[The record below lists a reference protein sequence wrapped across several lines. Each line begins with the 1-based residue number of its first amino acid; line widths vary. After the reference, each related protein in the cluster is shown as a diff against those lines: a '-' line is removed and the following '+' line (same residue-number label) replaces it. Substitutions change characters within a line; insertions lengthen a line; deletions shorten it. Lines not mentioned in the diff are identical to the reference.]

1 MIDAMQLP
9 MPTCLNVTRA
19 GLLWLLCVPVFS
31 QAQDALP
38 AATDQVIQPEIDRR
52 TLSIPRID
60 TEDFEIGAYI
70 GLLSVEDFGAEPVYG
85 VRLAYHVS
93 EDFFVEGVYG
103 KSTVSD
109 EAFRAL
115 GLNLFPSREED
126 LTYYALS
133 VGYNLLPG
141 EIFIGRRNAMT
152 SAVYL
157 LAGVGNTTF
166 VNEDRFTANVG
177 MGIRVLPVDWLVLHL
192 TMRDH
197 LFESD
202 ILGTKELKNNFELT
216 LGLSVYF

>member
-1 MIDAMQLP
+1 MQMP
-9 MPTCLNVTRA
+9 MLTSFIAARA
-19 GLLWLLCVPVFS
+19 GLLLLLLAPVFS
-31 QAQDALP
+31 QAQDTQP
-38 AATDQVIQPEIDRR
+38 KETEQVIQPEIDRR

-70 GLLSVEDFGAEPVYG
+70 GLLSVEDFGAKPVYG

-93 EDFFVEGVYG
+93 EDFFVEGMVG
-103 KSTVSD
+103 QSTVSD
-109 EAFRAL
+109 EALCRL
-115 GLNLFPSREED
+115 GLCLFPNREED

-133 VGYNLLPG
+133 VGYNFLPG
-141 EIFIGRRNAMT
+141 EIFIGRGRAMT

-157 LAGVGNTTF
+157 LAGVGSTSF
-166 VNEDRFTANVG
+166 INEDRFTINFG
-177 MGIRVLPVDWLVLHL
+177 MGLRILPVDWLALHF

>member
-1 MIDAMQLP
+1 MQLP
-9 MPTCLNVTRA
+9 MPTCHNVTRA
-19 GLLWLLCVPVFS
+19 GLLLLLCAPVFS

-70 GLLSVEDFGAEPVYG
+70 GLLSVEDFGAKPVYG

-93 EDFFVEGVYG
+93 EDFFVEGMVG

-109 EAFRAL
+109 EEFRAL
-115 GLNLFPSREED
+115 GLSLFPNREED

-133 VGYNLLPG
+133 VGYNFLPG
-141 EIFIGRRNAMT
+141 EIFIGRGRAMT

-157 LAGVGNTTF
+157 LAGVGSTSF
-166 VNEDRFTANVG
+166 INEDRFTINFG
-177 MGIRVLPVDWLVLHL
+177 MGLRILPVDWLALHF

>member
-1 MIDAMQLP
+1 MQLP
-9 MPTCLNVTRA
+9 MPTCLNLTRA
-19 GLLWLLCVPVFS
+19 GLLLLLFAPVFS

-70 GLLSVEDFGAEPVYG
+70 GLLSVEDFGAKPVYG

-93 EDFFVEGVYG
+93 EDFFVEGMVG

-115 GLNLFPSREED
+115 GLSLFPNPEEK

-133 VGYNLLPG
+133 LGYNLLPG

-157 LAGVGNTTF
+157 LAGVGSTSF
-166 VNEDRFTANVG
+166 INEDRFTINFG
-177 MGIRVLPVDWLVLHL
+177 MGLRILPVDWLALHL
-192 TMRDH
+192 TMRDYI
-197 LFESD
+197 FESD
-202 ILGTKELKNNFELT
+202 ILGTQELKHNFEMT
-216 LGLSVYF
+216 FGLSVYF